1 MAEDQRYLFEQ
12 NKNRINAG
20 IATLEQEIDQINKEL
35 AAISKKILNL
45 KGLIKKI
52 AKNVAGVSIPG
63 TDNETKKIG
72 DNIKKI
78 RALTSSVVRKISVLL
93 IEVRSLSKIAKEDDS
108 LAGEVDEYIQIT
120 TAKLE
125 SLRKSTGPF
134 VSRAIN
140 LYKKYVEILQLIKR
154 VKALLTTV
162 KIFTTGP
169 VGIVFIG
176 VLVGL
181 SLIIIIAAA
190 MSSSLKE
197 QPVQS
202 VASIFFRCGLNP
214 SNECAAGI
222 LADKAKESFSQRSET
237 E

>member
-93 IEVRSLSKIAKEDDS
+93 IEVRSLSQIAKEDAD
-108 LAGEVDEYIQIT
+108 LALEIEEYIQST

-125 SLRKSTGPF
+125 SIRKSTGPF

-154 VKALLTTV
+154 VKAIGYAVKLL
-162 KIFTTGP
+162 GSP
-169 VGIVFIG
+169 AG
-176 VLVGL
+176 
-181 SLIIIIAAA
+181 IIIIVIFLGV
-190 MSSSLKE
+190 SLVVLMFASTVNSMKE
-197 QPVQS
+197 QPIES
-202 VASIFFRCGLNP
+202 IASIFLRCGLDP
-214 SNECAAGI
+214 SNECAAEL
-222 LADKAKESFSQRSET
+222 LAEKTGESFSQRSQT